1 MNDLLGANV
10 EELYDQYNAVCPT
23 DNLSESNLYTGIRK
37 SKIYTLSVAKNSE
50 PTNRPPTST

>member
-10 EELYDQYNAVCPT
+10 EELYDQYNTVGPT

-37 SKIYTLSVAKNSE
+37 SKIYTLSLSKNSE
-50 PTNRPPTST
+50 PTNRPPTLT